1 MCAGP
6 SFAIKVINRSSL
18 AKVNNQVASEVSAAE
33 TLETIAIVMATSV
46 DMTGE
51 LWQIVS
57 FLFRLFQPLNGLH
70 EERTTSSGG

>member
-1 MCAGP
+1 M
-6 SFAIKVINRSSL
+6 
-18 AKVNNQVASEVSAAE
+18 ASEVSAAE